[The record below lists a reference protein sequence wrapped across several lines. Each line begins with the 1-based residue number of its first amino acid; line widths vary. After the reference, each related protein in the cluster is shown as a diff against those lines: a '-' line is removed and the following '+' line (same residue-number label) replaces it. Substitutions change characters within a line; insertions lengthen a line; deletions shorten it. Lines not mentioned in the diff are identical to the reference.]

1 MDLKWRFPDNG
12 NGKEVGLETGDIDI
26 FKKDPIGS
34 LAREICQNSIDA
46 NCKSGCPTRIEF
58 KTFTVK
64 RDDIPGINELTEQ
77 IDKCYEYRKDD
88 NKEGAAITAIHAA
101 IHSNEIDCLRISD
114 YNTTGLTGVSKFER
128 GKPFYNLTKTS
139 GTSFKKAGSGGSKG
153 IGKAAAFVASSTR
166 TVFYSTYTI
175 EEEKWYIGTAKL
187 RSVPIDADGYKMTVD
202 EGYYGVSE
210 HSFPKCDEELILDP
224 NFIRKEGD
232 YGTDLYLIGFGHR
245 ENWKSDLIYKLLDS
259 FMVAFA
265 KGELEVVLDD
275 IELTE
280 STLKR
285 IVNDRAF
292 FSNKTEAN
300 LYSLKA
306 QYELLTE
313 GENIIVSK
321 RDIKGYGCITV
332 YVQSYSQGE
341 SYRATGTCEII
352 RYPYMRITSY
362 GGGRLIPY
370 SALCIIGNNKLNE
383 ALRRME
389 NAEHTAWAPERL
401 ETDMERKDGA
411 SIIRSLRNQI
421 SRAINEALRK
431 EVGDKSDI
439 AGAGA
444 FLPSVD
450 SDELLEGNE
459 FRAAVN
465 DQIQIGKIRSNIS
478 ARDKAESENS
488 KGDKMNRDINTH
500 IGDETDNQEAQT
512 SDPTGSSGSSGIHGT
527 VGKSV
532 DGGNPMSTKD
542 ASVNS
547 NGNKKGQ
554 VRKLLGGMRK
564 RNMYD
569 KKNNCFIITFVSTYN
584 EENCEIEVKEIG
596 ESTDSYDVN
605 IESAMINGVPCTV
618 EGGVIKSISLVSGK
632 KYTVTYYV
640 SDARKFATGVDI
652 YANR

>member
-1 MDLKWRFPDNG
+1 M
-12 NGKEVGLETGDIDI
+12 
-26 FKKDPIGS
+26 
-34 LAREICQNSIDA
+34 
-46 NCKSGCPTRIEF
+46 
-58 KTFTVK
+58 
-64 RDDIPGINELTEQ
+64 
-77 IDKCYEYRKDD
+77 
-88 NKEGAAITAIHAA
+88 
-101 IHSNEIDCLRISD
+101 
-114 YNTTGLTGVSKFER
+114 
-128 GKPFYNLTKTS
+128 
-139 GTSFKKAGSGGSKG
+139 
-153 IGKAAAFVASSTR
+153 
-166 TVFYSTYTI
+166 
-175 EEEKWYIGTAKL
+175 
-187 RSVPIDADGYKMTVD
+187 
-202 EGYYGVSE
+202 
-210 HSFPKCDEELILDP
+210 
-224 NFIRKEGD
+224 
-232 YGTDLYLIGFGHR
+232 
-245 ENWKSDLIYKLLDS
+245 
-259 FMVAFA
+259 
-265 KGELEVVLDD
+265 
-275 IELTE
+275 
-280 STLKR
+280 
-285 IVNDRAF
+285 
-292 FSNKTEAN
+292 
-300 LYSLKA
+300 
-306 QYELLTE
+306 
-313 GENIIVSK
+313 SK
-321 RDIKGYGCITV
+321 RDINGYGCITV

-370 SALCIIGNNKLNE
+370 SALCIIDNNKLNE

-527 VGKSV
+527 GGKSV

-569 KKNNCFIITFVSTYN
+569 KNNNCFIITFVSTYN

-605 IESAMINGVPCTV
+605 IESATINGVPCTV
-618 EGGVIKSISLVSGK
+618 EGGIIKGISLVSGE
-632 KYTVTYYV
+632 KYTVSYHV
-640 SDARKFATGVDI
+640 SDARKFATGVDV